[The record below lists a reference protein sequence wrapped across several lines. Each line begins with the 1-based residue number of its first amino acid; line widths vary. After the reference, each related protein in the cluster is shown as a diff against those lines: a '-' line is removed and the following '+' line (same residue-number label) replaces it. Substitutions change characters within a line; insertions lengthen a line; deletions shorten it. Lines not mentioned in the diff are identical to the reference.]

1 VLLAALGE
9 RFRGQRGLGGG
20 DVPRSPN
27 EITPEWLTR
36 VLCPE
41 APDAR
46 VIAVASRVGTV
57 GTTTR
62 QALEVT
68 YSDVGSAAGL
78 PRSVFVKCTAT
89 VAQRL
94 MLGLGGMVEGEPSFY
109 NHVRPQLEIEAPA
122 GYFAAIDPRSWR
134 SVVVIEDVVA
144 TRGASFWTPA
154 RRIDRTQIEQLLGNV
169 ASWHGRL
176 WDSPQL
182 SSWEWLKTPAEQMRV
197 IDALIGIA
205 DRTGAGT
212 ERAREVIPPAL
223 RQRRGD
229 LYEGMRRSMRLA
241 GEGAHTYLH
250 GDLHIANTYL
260 TQTGNIGVVD
270 WQTGLKGSWAHDY
283 AYILATASQVEDRR
297 AWEHEL
303 LDLYLERLA
312 AAGGERI
319 PRAKAWQAYRQATL
333 YPYFAWVYTIGRS
346 RLQPRFQPDEVS
358 LTMIRRLAA
367 AIEDLDSLGAVGL

>member
-1 VLLAALGE
+1 VGE
-9 RFRGQRGLGGG
+9 RFRGDRRLGRGE
-20 DVPRSPN
+20 VPRSPD
-27 EITPEWLTR
+27 EITPEWLTG

-41 APDAR
+41 APDAC
-46 VIAVASRVGTV
+46 VLAVASRGGTV

-62 QALEVT
+62 QALELT
-68 YSDVGSAAGL
+68 YNDAGTAAGL
-78 PRSVFVKCTAT
+78 PRSLFVKCTAT

-94 MLGLGGMVEGEPSFY
+94 MLGLGGLIEGEPGFY
-109 NHVRPQLEIEAPA
+109 NHARSQLEIEAPV

-144 TRGASFWTPA
+144 TCGASFWTPA
-154 RRIDRTQIEQLLGNV
+154 RSIDRAEIEQLLGSV

-176 WDSPQL
+176 WESPQL
-182 SSWEWLKTPAEQMRV
+182 SDWEWLKTPAEQMRV

-205 DRTGAGT
+205 DRTRAGT
-212 ERAREVIPPAL
+212 ERAREVIPPGL
-223 RQRRGD
+223 RRRRGD
-229 LYEGMRRSMRLA
+229 LYEGMRRSML
-241 GEGAHTYLH
+241 GSVGPHTYLH
-250 GDLHIANTYL
+250 GDLHVANTYV
-260 TQTGNIGVVD
+260 TGAGAIGVVD

-283 AYILATASQVEDRR
+283 ACILATALDIEDRR

-303 LDLYLERLA
+303 LDFYLERLA

-319 PRAKAWQAYRQATL
+319 PRAKAWQAYRQATF

-358 LTMIRRLAA
+358 LTIIRRLAA
-367 AIEDLDSLGAVGL
+367 AIQDLDSLGAVGL